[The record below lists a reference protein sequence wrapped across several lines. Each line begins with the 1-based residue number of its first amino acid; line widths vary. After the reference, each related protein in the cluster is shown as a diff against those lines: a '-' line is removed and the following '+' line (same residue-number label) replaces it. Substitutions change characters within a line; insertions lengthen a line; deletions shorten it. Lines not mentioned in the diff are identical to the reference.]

1 MTLSEG
7 VKQTLA
13 TRLADDLGRAIVE
26 GTLQPG
32 APLPPEE
39 ELLAR
44 FGVSRTVLREALQ
57 MLGAKGLL
65 ETRQKRGTH
74 VRPRSDW
81 SQLDSTLLGWHASL
95 PPDHPLLRQLM
106 EVRRI
111 IEPAA
116 VALAAERGSDA
127 DLARIEAA
135 FQRMAA
141 AGDDLDAF
149 VLADLDFHIAILEAS
164 HNEFLL
170 PIGHAIRT
178 TLLTMLRL
186 VNPVADEN
194 RRISVPLH
202 EAIMMAVMARD
213 GAAAAQAMSKSL
225 EDAEFRRARAARR
238 GATE

>member
-1 MTLSEG
+1 MTLFVG

-32 APLPPEE
+32 APLPPED
-39 ELLAR
+39 ELLTR

-57 MLGAKGLL
+57 MLGTKGML

-74 VRPRSDW
+74 IRPRSDW

-116 VALAAERGSDA
+116 AALAAERGSDA
-127 DLARIEAA
+127 DLAQITASYE
-135 FQRMAA
+135 RMAN
-141 AGDDLDAF
+141 AGDDVDAF
-149 VLADLDFHIAILEAS
+149 VLADLDFHTAILEAS

-178 TLLTMLRL
+178 MLLTMLRL
-186 VNPVADEN
+186 VNPVAEEN

-202 EAIMMAVMARD
+202 RAIMTAIVSRN
-213 GAAAAQAMSKSL
+213 GPEAAEAMRISL
-225 EDAEFRRARAARR
+225 EDAEFRRVRDANRPR
-238 GATE
+238 G